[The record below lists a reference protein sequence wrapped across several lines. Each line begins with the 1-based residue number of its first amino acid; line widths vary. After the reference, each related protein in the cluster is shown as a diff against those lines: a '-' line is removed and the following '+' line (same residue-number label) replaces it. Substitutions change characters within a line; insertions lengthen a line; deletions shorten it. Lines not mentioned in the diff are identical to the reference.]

1 MTYPTSI
8 PAFRDALLAY
18 VPGPAD
24 QPGEDHTDAI
34 YDAQAQAS
42 PVVAAVTV
50 FKALQGAEGLDN
62 DGLALLLGAA
72 HLIAAGGW
80 HGLAGEAATLI
91 GQRAGDLVFSEPS
104 PELAP
109 L

>member
-1 MTYPTSI
+1 MAYPDTI

-18 VPGPAD
+18 APV
-24 QPGEDHTDAI
+24 EDHAEAI

-42 PVVAAVTV
+42 PVVQAVRV
-50 FKALQGAEGLDN
+50 FETLKAVPDLTQ

-80 HGLAGEAATLI
+80 HGLAGEAATVLAS
-91 GQRAGDLVFSEPS
+91 RA
-104 PELAP
+104 PELAAP
-109 L
+109 EPEA

>member
-1 MTYPTSI
+1 MSYPTSI

-18 VPGPAD
+18 QPA
-24 QPGEDHTDAI
+24 EDLTDAI

-50 FKALQGAEGLDN
+50 FKALQGAESLDN

-91 GQRAGDLVFSEPS
+91 GQRAGDLVVSEPS
-104 PELAP
+104 PEPSPEPAP
-109 L
+109 E